1 MEFVDL
7 ERSGPEESEFL
18 SSIFLCVIV
27 GNNLYL

>member
-7 ERSGPEESEFL
+7 ERSGPESEFL

-27 GNNLYL
+27 GNLYL